1 MYNILKYIDWHMV
14 VSIITSVGIIMMFL
28 GVFFFTYAANIEKE
42 IVQMNA
48 NIVVEDLLSI
58 ISPLL
63 SPVTKATQITKLKYP
78 DMADADQKVEMD
90 NNNLLKTAYTNLSIV
105 FVVTLV
111 LGFIIAYFK
120 KINYYNIIGLN
131 LIILVFVGLT
141 EYSFLNMIVKK
152 FIAADTHYV
161 RLIILE
167 NLNKKFNIIID

>member
-1 MYNILKYIDWHMV
+1 
-14 VSIITSVGIIMMFL
+14 
-28 GVFFFTYAANIEKE
+28 
-42 IVQMNA
+42 
-48 NIVVEDLLSI
+48 
-58 ISPLL
+58 
-63 SPVTKATQITKLKYP
+63 
-78 DMADADQKVEMD
+78 MD

>member
-1 MYNILKYIDWHMV
+1 
-14 VSIITSVGIIMMFL
+14 
-28 GVFFFTYAANIEKE
+28 
-42 IVQMNA
+42 MNA
-48 NIVVEDLLSI
+48 NIVVEDLLSV

-63 SPVTKATQITKLKYP
+63 SPVTKTKQIKKLKYP
-78 DMADADQKVEMD
+78 DMSDADQKVEMD

-111 LGFIIAYFK
+111 LGFIIAYLK

-131 LIILVFVGLT
+131 LIILIFVGLT
-141 EYSFLNMIVKK
+141 EYLFLNMIVKK